1 MSDEASESLAAA
13 RRVDARCDE
22 FELALTTSKSPQI
35 ESFLTD
41 MSASERPTLLLE
53 LLGLELDFRVAR
65 GEQPKVGDYAKR
77 FPELSAEQLA
87 AIVEVSRGRAGVSA
101 SVGSAVPNA
110 DQPTILS
117 PTDAVNAAN
126 ESAPGTL
133 KRVRY
138 FGDYE
143 LLREIAR
150 GGMGVVYEARQ
161 RSLNR
166 PVALKMI
173 LSGQL
178 ASAEEVARFRRE
190 AEAAAQLEH
199 SGIVPIFEIGTDGD
213 QHYFTMGYVS
223 GPSLSARLLE
233 RPLEPREA
241 AALIRDVALAVQ
253 YAHER
258 GVVHRDLKPSNIL
271 LAPRSDGS
279 HVRQN
284 VGQPDVRPHSGEC
297 GYTPRITDFGL
308 AKVSHADHSL
318 TETGQILGT
327 PSYMPP
333 EQASGL
339 THLIGPAADIYS
351 LGAVLYACLTGR
363 PPFQAASVLDTVRQV
378 LERDPVSLRDLN
390 AAIPQDLETICL
402 KCLEKSIP
410 RRYPTAQAV
419 ADELQRYLEGRP
431 IDARPVSRRERVW
444 RWCRR
449 NPVVAGLSAAVAM
462 SLLLGIAVSSYFAWQ
477 ENKRAIAE
485 SDARRDE
492 ELQRRKADQQTVIAK
507 KLGADNLKLAEDEK
521 AARQKAD
528 LNAEAAKQQTK
539 LAKRHLYAAHMNLVQ
554 ASWEANRVGEA
565 VRLLNLYRPV
575 ADQPADKNADTDDL
589 RSFEWYYWDRCCHS
603 DRFTLKAPPSV
614 KSVAFSPDG
623 KRLVSGSLGVA
634 AVKVWDVATGQ
645 ELLSLKGHK
654 GNLNPIFQIP
664 DKKLQALME
673 ASQKESDETLINCVT
688 YSPDGKRLASAS
700 VDGTVKLW
708 DSTTGAE
715 QLTLKG
721 HTYQVQSV
729 AFSPDGQRLVSTAS
743 EIISSNLPWEIKVWD
758 ATTGQELRSQQG
770 TNAIVSHAVFS
781 PDGQRI
787 ASTSS
792 EKTANVKVWDAETGK
807 ELLTLR
813 GQVGGA
819 SCVTFSPDGQRL
831 AFANSETIKVWH
843 STTGQEQLNL
853 RGHSD
858 SVRSVA
864 FSPDGQRLVSASS
877 DQTIKVWKGDTGQE
891 LLTLKGHSE
900 LVLSVA
906 FSPDGTWIASASSD
920 GTIKL
925 WDATTTQESRTLN
938 GVAGWIFVFR
948 GDGQQLAVAG
958 NATIKICDPVT
969 GVVKRTMQVLPRDR
983 QNGVGVMIHGVALT
997 ADGQHLAAACSD
1009 KSVRLFDV
1017 ATGVETQV
1025 LQGHINTING
1035 VAFHPHGKLLASAGD
1050 STIKLWNA
1058 RNGQVSLTLKGH
1070 TGAVYD
1076 VVFSADGNWL
1086 ASASADKTVRL
1097 WDVASGQRK
1106 LTLKG
1111 HTGIVRAIA
1120 LSPDGKR
1127 LASASYDRTVKVWD
1141 ITSGQE
1147 TLTLKGHTS
1156 AVTHV
1161 AFSPDGKRLASSAD
1175 KTVKLW
1181 DSITGQEL
1189 LTFKGNSLG
1198 TFSPDGTR
1206 LVLTG
1211 LSQSGGLV
1219 HIATN
1224 IRDATPRSDALVK
1237 LDPVERTAPTNVAAE
1252 KRTLV
1257 REKQLEGDQYRDQK
1271 RYAPAIACYREAI
1284 DLDPNNGTI
1293 LNRLAWLMVV
1303 RPTKDPP
1310 TDEALQFAQR
1320 ASLRQPTN
1328 AYYRNTL
1335 GAAQCRVGQ
1344 FTEALRN
1351 LNEVDKNAPP
1361 DFSWRTHNM
1370 FFQAICQ
1377 LKLGDRTMAQVAYD
1391 KALELLKPPEGDT
1404 GVWFEEARLLK
1415 NEVEELLRASA
1426 ADQK

>member
-1 MSDEASESLAAA
+1 MNKLLGKSPERKPASPFGKRQEVPVAEHGIDPQMVDERASTVVRTLQQAGFDAYIVGGAVRDLLVGLRPKDFDVATNATPEQVKGLFRRAFIIGRRFRIVHVVFGRGREHEVIEVSTFRAYLDNAAA
-13 RRVDARCDE
+13 EQVAGNERTSRS
-22 FELALTTSKSPQI
+22 ELAGMKH
-35 ESFLTD
+35 
-41 MSASERPTLLLE
+41 
-53 LLGLELDFRVAR
+53 
-65 GEQPKVGDYAKR
+65 
-77 FPELSAEQLA
+77 
-87 AIVEVSRGRAGVSA
+87 
-101 SVGSAVPNA
+101 AV
-110 DQPTILS
+110 DS
-117 PTDAVNAAN
+117 
-126 ESAPGTL
+126 
-133 KRVRY
+133 
-138 FGDYE
+138 
-143 LLREIAR
+143 
-150 GGMGVVYEARQ
+150 
-161 RSLNR
+161 
-166 PVALKMI
+166 
-173 LSGQL
+173 
-178 ASAEEVARFRRE
+178 
-190 AEAAAQLEH
+190 
-199 SGIVPIFEIGTDGD
+199 
-213 QHYFTMGYVS
+213 
-223 GPSLSARLLE
+223 
-233 RPLEPREA
+233 
-241 AALIRDVALAVQ
+241 
-253 YAHER
+253 
-258 GVVHRDLKPSNIL
+258 
-271 LAPRSDGS
+271 
-279 HVRQN
+279 
-284 VGQPDVRPHSGEC
+284 
-297 GYTPRITDFGL
+297 
-308 AKVSHADHSL
+308 
-318 TETGQILGT
+318 
-327 PSYMPP
+327 
-333 EQASGL
+333 
-339 THLIGPAADIYS
+339 
-351 LGAVLYACLTGR
+351 TGR
-363 PPFQAASVLDTVRQV
+363 V
-378 LERDPVSLRDLN
+378 LRDLN

-948 GDGQQLAVAG
+948 GDGQQL
-958 NATIKICDPVT
+958 
-969 GVVKRTMQVLPRDR
+969 
-983 QNGVGVMIHGVALT
+983 
-997 ADGQHLAAACSD
+997 GQ
-1009 KSVRLFDV
+1009 
-1017 ATGVETQV
+1017 
-1025 LQGHINTING
+1025 
-1035 VAFHPHGKLLASAGD
+1035 
-1050 STIKLWNA
+1050 
-1058 RNGQVSLTLKGH
+1058 
-1070 TGAVYD
+1070 
-1076 VVFSADGNWL
+1076 
-1086 ASASADKTVRL
+1086 
-1097 WDVASGQRK
+1097 
-1106 LTLKG
+1106 
-1111 HTGIVRAIA
+1111 
-1120 LSPDGKR
+1120 
-1127 LASASYDRTVKVWD
+1127 
-1141 ITSGQE
+1141 
-1147 TLTLKGHTS
+1147 
-1156 AVTHV
+1156 
-1161 AFSPDGKRLASSAD
+1161 
-1175 KTVKLW
+1175 
-1181 DSITGQEL
+1181 
-1189 LTFKGNSLG
+1189 
-1198 TFSPDGTR
+1198 
-1206 LVLTG
+1206 
-1211 LSQSGGLV
+1211 
-1219 HIATN
+1219 
-1224 IRDATPRSDALVK
+1224 
-1237 LDPVERTAPTNVAAE
+1237 
-1252 KRTLV
+1252 
-1257 REKQLEGDQYRDQK
+1257 
-1271 RYAPAIACYREAI
+1271 
-1284 DLDPNNGTI
+1284 
-1293 LNRLAWLMVV
+1293 
-1303 RPTKDPP
+1303 
-1310 TDEALQFAQR
+1310 
-1320 ASLRQPTN
+1320 
-1328 AYYRNTL
+1328 
-1335 GAAQCRVGQ
+1335 
-1344 FTEALRN
+1344 
-1351 LNEVDKNAPP
+1351 
-1361 DFSWRTHNM
+1361 
-1370 FFQAICQ
+1370 
-1377 LKLGDRTMAQVAYD
+1377 
-1391 KALELLKPPEGDT
+1391 
-1404 GVWFEEARLLK
+1404 
-1415 NEVEELLRASA
+1415 
-1426 ADQK
+1426 